1 MEFLGSLK
9 QMQITLLW
17 EKKHQLLKDDKN
29 TPEVLFFAEVQL
41 QVYCWLIEELRISL
55 FAQEL
60 KTAGKEMAG

>member
-41 QVYCWLIEELRISL
+41 QVYRWLIEELRISL